1 MSDRAGP
8 GRAVPCRGGA
18 MSGMAAA
25 VAKER
30 AAALGAGRHDRAVP
44 YLGQEFGALRQECLQ
59 GGRLFQDP
67 SFPAGPTALGY
78 RELGPGS
85 YKTQGV
91 VWRRPTELCSS
102 PQFIAGGATRTD
114 ICQGALGDCWLLAA
128 IASLTLNEEILAR
141 VVPKDQ
147 SFQDRY
153 AGIFHFQF
161 WQYGE
166 WVDVVVDDRLPTKN
180 GELLFVHSAE
190 GSEFWSALLE
200 KAYAK

>member
-1 MSDRAGP
+1 MWDVRP
-8 GRAVPCRGGA
+8 GGAEPCRAVPGRGGGGA

-44 YLGQEFGALRQECLQ
+44 YLGQEFGALRQECLE

-91 VWRRPTELCSS
+91 VWRRPTVRGLK
-102 PQFIAGGATRTD
+102 GG
-114 ICQGALGDCWLLAA
+114 GPV
-128 IASLTLNEEILAR
+128 ASR
-141 VVPKDQ
+141 P
-147 SFQDRY
+147 
-153 AGIFHFQF
+153 
-161 WQYGE
+161 
-166 WVDVVVDDRLPTKN
+166 
-180 GELLFVHSAE
+180 
-190 GSEFWSALLE
+190 
-200 KAYAK
+200 